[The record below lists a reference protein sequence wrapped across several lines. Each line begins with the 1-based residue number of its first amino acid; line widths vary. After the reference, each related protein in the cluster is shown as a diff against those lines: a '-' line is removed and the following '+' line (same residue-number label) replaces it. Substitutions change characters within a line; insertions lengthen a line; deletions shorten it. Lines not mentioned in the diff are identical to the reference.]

1 MADSSNLIISPD
13 FTGVPNLEKLVL
25 TRCTNLRQLHP
36 SIGNLKKLILLD
48 LKQCKELR
56 CLPAFTGVPNLE
68 KLVLSLCSNL
78 RQLHPSIGNLKKL
91 ILLDLEQCKELSYL
105 LDKFEMESVETL
117 NLSYCSKVK
126 KVPEFL
132 GDMKHLQELNLECM
146 AVTELPSSVECLTG
160 LNILILSGCK
170 NLQCLSNTICS
181 LTLIDNLSLYKCS
194 KFHKLPKDFG
204 NMISLK
210 NLTLW
215 GTAIKE
221 LPSSVEFLI
230 SLRSLNLTGCK
241 NFEFLQ
247 STICSLKSLYEIDL
261 SECSKFFNL
270 PDNLG
275 NLKGL
280 RMLYL
285 DGTAI
290 EMLPSSIGRL
300 TALFALELRDC
311 KNLMCFLT
319 PFVV

>member
-1 MADSSNLIISPD
+1 
-13 FTGVPNLEKLVL
+13 
-25 TRCTNLRQLHP
+25 
-36 SIGNLKKLILLD
+36 
-48 LKQCKELR
+48 
-56 CLPAFTGVPNLE
+56 
-68 KLVLSLCSNL
+68 
-78 RQLHPSIGNLKKL
+78 
-91 ILLDLEQCKELSYL
+91 
-105 LDKFEMESVETL
+105 MESVETL

-146 AVTELPSSVECLTG
+146 AITELPSSVECLTG

-194 KFHKLPKDFG
+194 KFHKLPKDLE

-221 LPSSVEFLI
+221 LPSSIEFLI

-241 NFEFLQ
+241 NFEFLP

-275 NLKGL
+275 NLEGL
-280 RMLYL
+280 RMLYV